1 MAIPNLM
8 AKNSFYY
15 THEAECTAPTRLNLN
30 KTIAC
35 TREGG
40 ISSRSTFNITIG
52 IRLNPDASGSRKKVR
67 RKNGWVSKSS
77 SLSL

>member
-1 MAIPNLM
+1 M

-40 ISSRSTFNITIG
+40 ISSRSTVKITIG
-52 IRLNPDASGSRKKVR
+52 IRLNPDPSDSKKAR

-77 SLSL
+77 SFSL